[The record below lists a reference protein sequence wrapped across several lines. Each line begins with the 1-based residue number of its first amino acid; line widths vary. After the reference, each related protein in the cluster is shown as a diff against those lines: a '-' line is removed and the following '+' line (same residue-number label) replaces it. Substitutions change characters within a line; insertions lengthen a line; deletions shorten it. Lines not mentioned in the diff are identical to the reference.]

1 MEEEQQTSPAIEEG
15 IPLIEGWMLGLLFFP
30 LAMEAVAEY
39 PPAND
44 TEPAR

>member
-1 MEEEQQTSPAIEEG
+1 MAEGG
-15 IPLIEGWMLGLLFFP
+15 IPLIEGWMLGVLFFP

-44 TEPAR
+44 TTPVK